1 MQRDIAYILDILL
14 SAKDAQQ
21 FTKGMNYEAF
31 LDDRKC
37 QLAVVRCLEVIG
49 EAAKRLSETF
59 RESHPSIPWSKM
71 AGMRDVLI
79 HAYDR
84 VDLERVW
91 TTLRDDIPPLIENL
105 ESIIPPETDS

>member
-1 MQRDIAYILDILL
+1 MQRDRAYLVDIQLM
-14 SAKDAQQ
+14 ARDALQ
-21 FTKGMNYEAF
+21 FTEDMDYETF
-31 LDDRKC
+31 RKDRKS

-49 EAAKRLSETF
+49 EAAKRLSDTF
-59 RESHPSIPWSKM
+59 RNNHPSIPWSSM

-91 TTLRDDIPPLIENL
+91 TTLREDLPPLIKAL
-105 ESIIPPETDS
+105 DSIVPAETDS